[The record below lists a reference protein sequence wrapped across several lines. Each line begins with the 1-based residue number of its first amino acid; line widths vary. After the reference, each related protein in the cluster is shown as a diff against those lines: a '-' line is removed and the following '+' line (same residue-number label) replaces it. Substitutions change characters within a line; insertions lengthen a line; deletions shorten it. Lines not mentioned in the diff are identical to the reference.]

1 MKEEAVLK
9 LQRIIQMKNNEGNKE
24 EREVNAVWWSASGKT
39 KANSYQISQC

>member
-24 EREVNAVWWSASGKT
+24 EREVNAV
-39 KANSYQISQC
+39 